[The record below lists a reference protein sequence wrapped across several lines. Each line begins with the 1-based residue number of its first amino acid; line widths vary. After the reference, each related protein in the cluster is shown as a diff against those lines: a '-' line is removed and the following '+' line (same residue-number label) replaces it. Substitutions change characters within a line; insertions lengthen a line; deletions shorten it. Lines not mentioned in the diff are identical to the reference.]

1 MACKTEVIKI
11 PESERFASLV
21 TYEQDLQFMRNTQR
35 NLAYEEGYRQGF
47 SEGIIIGQNKAIQE
61 FVKKTL
67 ADNVPINKIA
77 KYASLSESE
86 VKAIAAKLNQQK
98 NINQPL

>member
-11 PESERFASLV
+11 PESERYSCLV
-21 TYEQDLQFMRNTQR
+21 TYEQDIQFMRNTER
-35 NLAYEEGYRQGF
+35 NKILNE
-47 SEGIIIGQNKAIQE
+47 AIQK

-67 ADNVPINKIA
+67 ADNVPISKIA
-77 KYASLSESE
+77 EYTSLSESE

>member
-1 MACKTEVIKI
+1 MACKTEVI
-11 PESERFASLV
+11 PESERYSCLV
-21 TYEQDLQFMRNTQR
+21 TYEQDIQFMRNTER
-35 NLAYEEGYRQGF
+35 NKILNE
-47 SEGIIIGQNKAIQE
+47 AIQK

-67 ADNVPINKIA
+67 ADNVPISKIA
-77 KYASLSESE
+77 EYTSLSESE

>member
-1 MACKTEVIKI
+1 MACKTEVIKL
-11 PESERFASLV
+11 PESERYPCLV
-21 TYEQDLQFMRNTQR
+21 TYEQDIQFMRNTQR

-47 SEGIIIGQNKAIQE
+47 NEGIQK

-67 ADNVPINKIA
+67 ADNVPISKIA
-77 KYASLSESE
+77 EYTSLSESE
-86 VKAIAAKLNQQK
+86 VTAIAAKLNQQK